1 MDLWTAIVIIVVV
14 GTLPQILKSWSAR
27 NKGQELSEKVAD
39 ELKTKLASQEERIKN
54 LETVVFE
61 LEKERKY
68 SSL

>member
-27 NKGQELSEKVAD
+27 NKGQELSENVAD
-39 ELKTKLASQEERIKN
+39 ELKTKLATQEERLTN

>member
-14 GTLPQILKSWSAR
+14 GTLPQILKTWSSR
-27 NKGQELSEKVAD
+27 NRGQELSEKLVN